1 MVGRWLRSIA
11 LAGLTVG
18 ASSCT
23 LDDQRQTTSMVQG
36 KVDRGAEVYAEY
48 CVRCHGQ
55 DGSGNT
61 VGLPVPDIRG
71 RDLWSKTSDTLLTIV
86 AFGMVTHYSGD
97 SVVRTMPP
105 APYGDADLA
114 AVASYVSKHIGNV
127 DRAFTADDVARVRGA
142 YKEALRERLRASTRP
157 TSQQIAD

>member
-11 LAGLTVG
+11 LAGLAVG

-23 LDDQRQTTSMVQG
+23 LDDQRQTTSTVQG

-48 CVRCHGQ
+48 CVRCHGE

-71 RDLWSKTSDTLLTIV
+71 RSLWSETSDTLLFIV

-114 AVASYVSKHIGNV
+114 AVASYVSKHIGKV
-127 DRAFTADDVARVRGA
+127 DRTFTASDAARVRAA
-142 YKEALRERLRASTRP
+142 YKEALKRRLRTSTRQA
-157 TSQQIAD
+157 SQQIAD